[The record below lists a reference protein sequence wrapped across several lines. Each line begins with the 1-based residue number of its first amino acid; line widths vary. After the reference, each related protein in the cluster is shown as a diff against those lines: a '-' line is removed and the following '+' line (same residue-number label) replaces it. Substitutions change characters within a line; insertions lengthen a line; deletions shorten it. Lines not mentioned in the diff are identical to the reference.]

1 MNTLKTDSTDFA
13 TNIKKNTLR
22 LFYWTA
28 AWLATGAVAAFG
40 PRLIWDFATLPTT
53 LGVLINLGVGF
64 GMIVATRRDVRGWDE
79 LQQKLFLDAAAIAL
93 GVALVCG
100 FSYELLEDIRLI
112 AFEPEIS
119 HLILL
124 MGLTFMAALIAGR
137 RKYR

>member
-1 MNTLKTDSTDFA
+1 MDKLKADSNDFA
-13 TNIKKNTLR
+13 TSIAKSSLHLLR
-22 LFYWTA
+22 WTV
-28 AWLATGAVAAFG
+28 AWVATSAVAAFG
-40 PRLIWDFATLPTT
+40 PRLIWNFATLPTI

-124 MGLTFMAALIAGR
+124 MSLTFMAALIAGR

>member
-79 LQQKLFLDAAAIAL
+79 LQQKLFLDAAAITL

-100 FSYELLEDIRLI
+100 LSYELLEDIRLI

>member
-1 MNTLKTDSTDFA
+1 MSTLKTDSTDFA

-112 AFEPEIS
+112 AFEPQIS

>member
-22 LFYWTA
+22 LLYWTA

-40 PRLIWDFATLPTT
+40 PRLVWDFATLPTT

-100 FSYELLEDIRLI
+100 FGYELLEDIRLI

-124 MGLTFMAALIAGR
+124 MSLTFMAALIAGR